1 MSMVYVNG
9 LDDIV
14 LLLTEWLMILGGVIG
29 FCHERWTK
37 AGKWAKQLI

>member
-14 LLLTEWLMILGGVIG
+14 LLLTEWLMILGGWLAFVMKD
-29 FCHERWTK
+29 EL
-37 AGKWAKQLI
+37 KQANEPSS